1 MRLRWST
8 ILSKMIDVTVKTLD
22 SQNHRYSVPDDIT
35 VKQFKER
42 IVTSV
47 NIPADK
53 QRLIYCGRVLQDDKK
68 LADYNVH
75 EKVVHLVMRAPPQ
88 SNSSG
93 SGAGSSTTG
102 GAGGS
107 HFHHRHHNHHHRR
120 QPPSEGAQVLLGSFV
135 LPEDSEP
142 IVPTA
147 QGPSS
152 SGVRLHQARSMLDR
166 AAAVLDQLDQRLG
179 TRQGTAASSQSTPE
193 NEQSASGE
201 QTAGP
206 CGDRNAMETDST
218 EDHRPQTSETTD
230 EGIASA
236 SSTTTPPSED
246 MEALYSEM
254 DALNSMDPATMVS
267 APMPATVM
275 GPMNGSLAGGLAQA
289 ASAAVASALSS
300 LARGDIGVASGASIG
315 SSAAAPGNSS
325 SPSINTSSG
334 GIATSI
340 ATSINNANTAS
351 ISASSRVGTPPRG
364 ISQDTRPP
372 GTPSSRQSSSSTSTS
387 TTSSTTTTTTQ
398 SSTDQPNE
406 NTTTSTS
413 ANSERRDPTSDGAES
428 SNANLRLEH
437 PRCGVMVEVLD
448 QYNVIQH
455 RLQPYM
461 NRYHQA
467 MANDPVF
474 SAGDRASLQQE
485 QWLLWRVSEVLHFVS
500 HAMHAISDI
509 MVDLRRSPPRQ
520 LRARPII
527 IQQPAL
533 VQAQINVTTSSD
545 TARSSM
551 NGRPTTSNSSNI
563 SSTPNTTTTSSTNSP
578 SSVNIFTI
586 SPADGERNSTNNT
599 TTTSASS
606 NTSSSTSSTSNPFLT
621 PNSQQARNLASV
633 LNLGSNLQNFP
644 MDGGDMVL
652 MEVGPHGI
660 TIDSVSADG
669 SGGGGS
675 GPPPE
680 LIRNLVTS
688 ITNQLGVHLGA
699 TPSSSSSASA
709 STTSEPSSTS
719 TNTSSSTSSTTN
731 STSSP
736 GVQRGRPGRNSQATG
751 NSGTSTTNVTQ
762 TRVTHRPHV
771 HVTPLNVPGMGMNQF
786 DPFLPCQS
794 HHIIRP
800 RRRHHAQVQ
809 TRDGAAPPLRRRSP
823 SASRMQENSTGGDTT
838 QSQSQARPQV
848 GVSPTA
854 SSANPLALFANL
866 MAEAFSGRSAS
877 GHQSQEQQHQQ
888 PQTPGSESGEP
899 QMSDQM
905 FAQLVQGVMAQVSGS
920 INSESGG
927 GGSQQNS
934 ASLHEFL
941 QPFDGAMFS
950 DADEDSLFYQLFNTV
965 ALTLSIGDLVQL
977 FFGRATTV
985 NQLRAP
991 LQEFVRERALRGNQ
1005 PTEENLD
1012 RVIDNV
1018 IRDLHPFLVLTAGD
1032 AQVHE
1037 GIDYVNTVHNLVRHR
1052 LHDIFNLVLNHTDAD
1067 TFGPSLVSLIQ
1078 RALGEFIA
1086 LSLHCFTDGVQGLER
1101 VIQERVRSIMA
1112 GVSPA
1117 IQAWSINTSIMQ
1129 LRSMMNRMTI
1139 TNDHIRRYVVS
1150 PDEGRRMEEERSRRQ
1165 SDDFL
1170 SSRTTPTPSAPPQ
1183 QTTPA
1188 ENVIH
1193 VTPANGPVEE
1203 PMEVEEVGCV
1213 EEVTTSRG
1221 EVEDNATVGRGSEE
1235 EKEEEPLT
1243 DEPPITINVGSQPW
1257 HSAVPQDWLP
1267 VITRDVER
1275 QRRGVPDTALSD
1287 AYLCGMPLKRRKI
1300 ASQHKPHGSVQQ
1312 VVQDTL
1318 RQSMRGA
1325 GVNCLVMDSVAG
1337 EAANQL
1343 GESFADHIRNSLREK
1358 LDQNK
1363 DFKPE
1368 KFPKSEK
1375 NIRQEK

>member
-1 MRLRWST
+1 
-8 ILSKMIDVTVKTLD
+8 MIDVTVKTLD

-107 HFHHRHHNHHHRR
+107 HFHPRHHHNHHHRR

-152 SGVRLHQARSMLDR
+152 SGVRLHQARSMLDK

-179 TRQGTAASSQSTPE
+179 SRQGAAASSQSTPE
-193 NEQSASGE
+193 NEQSGSGE
-201 QTAGP
+201 QTTGA
-206 CGDRNAMETDST
+206 CGDRNAMETDTT
-218 EDHRPQTSETTD
+218 EDNRPQTSEATD

-300 LARGDIGVASGASIG
+300 LARGDIGVASGASAG

-325 SPSINTSSG
+325 SSSVNTSSG
-334 GIATSI
+334 STATST
-340 ATSINNANTAS
+340 ATSNNNSNTAS
-351 ISASSRVGTPPRG
+351 VSASSRVGTPPRG
-364 ISQDTRPP
+364 ISQGSLRTLTVRITNTRPP
-372 GTPSSRQSSSSTSTS
+372 GTLSSRQNTSSTSS
-387 TTSSTTTTTTQ
+387 NSTSSTTTTTQ
-398 SSTDQPNE
+398 ASADAPSE
-406 NTTTSTS
+406 NNTTS
-413 ANSERRDPTSDGAES
+413 ANSNSERRERLTPTSDGAEGA
-428 SNANLRLEH
+428 NANLRLEH
-437 PRCGVMVEVLD
+437 PRCCVMVEVLD

-474 SAGDRASLQQE
+474 TAGDRTSLQQE

-545 TARSSM
+545 TARASM
-551 NGRPTTSNSSNI
+551 NGRPTTSNSSTLN
-563 SSTPNTTTTSSTNSP
+563 STPSTTTTTSTNSP

-586 SPADGERNSTNNT
+586 SPAEGERNSANNT
-599 TTTSASS
+599 TTSSTSS
-606 NTSSSTSSTSNPFLT
+606 NTSSSTSSTTNPFLT

-699 TPSSSSSASA
+699 NPPSSSSASA
-709 STTSEPSSTS
+709 SSTSEPSTTS
-719 TNTSSSTSSTTN
+719 TNASSSSSSTTN
-731 STSSP
+731 STSNS

-809 TRDGAAPPLRRRSP
+809 
-823 SASRMQENSTGGDTT
+823 MQENAAGGDAT
-838 QSQSQARPQV
+838 QAQSQARPQV

-866 MAEAFSGRSAS
+866 MAEAFSGRTAS
-877 GHQSQEQQHQQ
+877 GQQQQPQEQQQQ
-888 PQTPGSESGEP
+888 QQPPQTPGSESGEP

-977 FFGRATTV
+977 FFGRATTL

-1165 SDDFL
+1165 SDDLL
-1170 SSRTTPTPSAPPQ
+1170 STRTTPTPSVPPQ
-1183 QTTPA
+1183 QNTPS
-1188 ENVIH
+1188 NNIIH

-1213 EEVTTSRG
+1213 EEVTTSRA
-1221 EVEDNATVGRGSEE
+1221 EVDDNATVGRGSDE
-1235 EKEEEPLT
+1235 EKEEESLT
-1243 DEPPITINVGSQPW
+1243 DEPPVTINVGSQPW

-1343 GESFADHIRNSLREK
+1343 GESFADHVRDSLRER